1 MFDFLITIIIIYII
15 YKKFAQKQ
23 NITSNKLNALFEAQ
37 NFHNITKDISIPGLL
52 LITASSHGEN
62 YLFAQKNNMVQ
73 FSIMDIN
80 TIYERAQ
87 KAHIHYIVIFPLA
100 YSTFSNTIL
109 EKIKNYGI
117 QIWDNNKIN
126 SLIYS
131 SNSSSVL
138 STSDTSDD
146 KCKIDTNS
154 FEPIQEPTSF
164 WKDIFNKPDRL

>member
-1 MFDFLITIIIIYII
+1 MFDFLITIFIIYII

-23 NITSNKLNALFEAQ
+23 NITSNKLTTLFNAQ
-37 NFHNITKDISIPGLL
+37 NFHSINKDTSIPGLL

-80 TIYERAQ
+80 TIYEQAQ
-87 KAHIHYIVIFPLA
+87 KAHIHNVVILPLA
-100 YSTFSNTIL
+100 YSAFSNTML
-109 EKIKNYGI
+109 EKIKKYDI

-126 SLIYS
+126 TLIS
-131 SNSSSVL
+131 SPNSNSVL

-146 KCKIDTNS
+146 KCQISPSN

-164 WKDIFNKPDRL
+164 WKNIFNKPDRL

>member
-1 MFDFLITIIIIYII
+1 MFDFLITIFIIYII

-23 NITSNKLNALFEAQ
+23 NITSNKLNALFNAQ
-37 NFHNITKDISIPGLL
+37 NFHNITKDMSVPGLL

-62 YLFAQKNNMVQ
+62 YLFAQKNNMIQ

-87 KAHIHYIVIFPLA
+87 KTHIHNIVILPSA
-100 YSTFSNTIL
+100 YSSFSNAML
-109 EKIKNYGI
+109 EKIKKYDI

-126 SLIYS
+126 SLIS
-131 SNSSSVL
+131 SPNSNSVL

-146 KCKIDTNS
+146 KCHISPSN

-164 WKDIFNKPDRL
+164 WKNIFNKPDRL